1 MAHDDGAKSV
11 HMACEDAE
19 SVPETGVLII
29 MHQNEVRY
37 GWNGHKFEAWFE
49 MDLCCI
55 SAGTSSAQTCYCHVF
70 EEAGSPRR

>member
-37 GWNGHKFEAWFE
+37 HGPVT
-49 MDLCCI
+49 D
-55 SAGTSSAQTCYCHVF
+55 
-70 EEAGSPRR
+70 GSVTDREHESVRYK